1 MYFFALQQLSTAV
14 MKINGRTILPKKFN
28 RCILYILYKFI
39 KTYLYSMTENQ
50 YQILSAAQNYAT
62 DLYQTKVSKSIHFH
76 TLLHTQEVLAASEK
90 MAEYYQ
96 LADEDRFA
104 LALAAWFHDTGY
116 SGGTAKGHEELS
128 IELALKFLN
137 EHKAGQAVIDK
148 VKGCINAT
156 RIPQSPNNLIE
167 QIICDADLFHLGT
180 GDFKEK
186 NRLLREEL
194 NDFGGQDLSKK
205 DWRKLNIE
213 FLEKH
218 TYFTSFA
225 KENLQPLKTVYLQ
238 ELKDKRIMEEK
249 PGKKN
254 SKKGEIP
261 ELVKHKDKGKEKN
274 KEAGITEDE
283 EKKLADVK
291 KKKEKESQSERAVST
306 VFRIV
311 AQSQNN
317 LSQMADSK
325 SNILI
330 SVNAII
336 LSIMISSIFEKL
348 KTDAYLQVP
357 FTILVTICVLSMVFA
372 ILATRPTVTSGTFT
386 KDDIAAKK
394 TNLLFFGNFH
404 KMGLPDYDWAMTEL
418 LADKNYLYS
427 SMIKDTYFLGI
438 VLAKKYKYLRIAY
451 NIFMFGLIASM
462 IAFTVAF
469 LAPGATEM
477 YQ

>member
-1 MYFFALQQLSTAV
+1 
-14 MKINGRTILPKKFN
+14 
-28 RCILYILYKFI
+28 
-39 KTYLYSMTENQ
+39 MTENQ
-50 YQILSAAQNYAT
+50 FQVLAAAQNYAT

-76 TLLHTQEVLAASEK
+76 TLQHTQEVLAASERL
-90 MAEYYQ
+90 AEYYQ
-96 LADEDRFA
+96 LADEDRFS
-104 LALAAWFHDTGY
+104 LSIAAWFHDTGY

-128 IELALKFLN
+128 VELALKFLN
-137 EHKAGQAVIDK
+137 EQQIGQPVVDK
-148 VKGCINAT
+148 VKRCINAT
-156 RIPQSPNNLIE
+156 RIPQTPNSLIE

-180 GDFKEK
+180 EDFKEK

-194 NDFGGQDLSKK
+194 NDFGKLDLSKK
-205 DWRKLNIE
+205 DWRKLNID

-225 KENLQPLKTVYLQ
+225 KENLLPLKTVYLE
-238 ELKDKRIMEEK
+238 ELKEKMNGDDKHN
-249 PGKKN
+249 KKN
-254 SKKGEIP
+254 NKEEDKPVLI
-261 ELVKHKDKGKEKN
+261 KNKDKEKTKEKS
-274 KEAGITEDE
+274 KGLTDE
-283 EKKLADVK
+283 EIKKVDELK
-291 KKKEKESQSERAVST
+291 KKKEKESQSERAIST

-336 LSIMISSIFEKL
+336 LSIMIGSIFEKL
-348 KTDAYLQVP
+348 ATDTYLQIPV
-357 FTILVTICVLSMVFA
+357 TILVLVCVVSMVFA
-372 ILATRPTVTSGTFT
+372 ILATRPNITSGKFT
-386 KDDIAAKK
+386 KEDIAAKR

-451 NIFMFGLIASM
+451 NIFMFGLIAAM
-462 IAFTVAF
+462 IAFIIAF
-469 LAPGATEM
+469 LAPGVTEG
-477 YQ
+477 YAV